1 MLFLYFVRSF
11 NLKFSNKRYF
21 AAILIGDGGK
31 TKNIKGNNIINNI
44 INNKRTTSTTLYYS
58 ILSL

>member
-21 AAILIGDGGK
+21 AAKLIGDGGK
-31 TKNIKGNNIINNI
+31 TKNIKGNNIIND
-44 INNKRTTSTTLYYS
+44 KRTTSTTLYYS
-58 ILSL
+58 IFSL

>member
-21 AAILIGDGGK
+21 AAKLLGDGGK
-31 TKNIKGNNIINNI
+31 TKKY
-44 INNKRTTSTTLYYS
+44 KRKQHYKQR
-58 ILSL
+58 

>member
-44 INNKRTTSTTLYYS
+44 INNKRTNRTTFMIQL
-58 ILSL
+58 